1 MQQCEIER
9 KRYGIPEEISIYKSE
24 VWLFFCLEFGF
35 TIIFS
40 PPFTTDYF
48 GDKSHLLDH
57 LNLLVLVRIMPP
69 VIRWMRD
76 RSIIYRSR
84 RDLLNDADKTDVS
97 LSHSTFNFWF
107 TMQYY
112 KQTTSLS
119 FVMGTILVIMLEMG
133 YFMHVTERLGNPEF
147 HQFDDALWFTFITMT
162 MVGYGDM
169 NPTAPLGKFCAA
181 VGGICGIL
189 VVSLLIAVVIDLLVL
204 TEDQLWAVNWVTTQR
219 SLNVE
224 RDRACEYLQSC
235 WHYYAYVKDWE
246 ERKREA
252 GNVPAKLKKLE
263 QEKKIKSN
271 QYYTNV
277 VEGMKNLRTARQ
289 SRRNQQGSSNSDIEI
304 YHKELEQLRSK
315 VTTLENGLDSLLTL
329 MDTKGIPP
337 AAI

>member
-9 KRYGIPEEISIYKSE
+9 KRYGIPEEISIIKSE
-24 VWLFFCLEFGF
+24 VWLFFCMEFGVS
-35 TIIFS
+35 IIFS
-40 PPFTTDYF
+40 PPFVTDYL

-84 RDLLNDADKTDVS
+84 RDLLNEADKTDVS

-119 FVMGTILVIMLEMG
+119 FVSGTILVIMLEMG
-133 YFMHVTERLGNPEF
+133 YWMHVTERLHNAEF
-147 HQFDDALWFTFITMT
+147 HQFEDALWFTFITMT
-162 MVGYGDM
+162 TVGYGDM

-246 ERKREA
+246 VRKLEA
-252 GNVPAKLKKLE
+252 RGSEVKLKKLDL
-263 QEKKIKSN
+263 EKKTKSN
-271 QYYTNV
+271 KHYTGV
-277 VEGMKNLRTARQ
+277 VEGMKNLRFARQ

-304 YHKELEQLRSK
+304 YHKELEQLRAK
-315 VTTLENGLDSLLTL
+315 VVTLENGLDALLTL
-329 MDTKGIPP
+329 MDSKGIPQAP
-337 AAI
+337 